1 MSAAR
6 IAYVHQYF
14 TTPDSPGGGGT
25 RSYEMARRLVDDG
38 HEVHMITTDVDAPR
52 PSRRWRTSL
61 VAGIHVHALPVPY
74 ANEMG
79 YRARIAA
86 FARFALAST
95 WRAAAVRPDVVLAT
109 STPLTVA
116 VPGVV
121 AARVRRARF
130 VFEVR
135 DLWPELPIE
144 VGALRHPLAKAAA
157 RALARFAYRHA
168 DAVIALSPGMA
179 DGVAAHGYPREQIAE
194 VPNGCDLDRFDVPA
208 QAGAAFRAARPWLGD
223 RPLVLYA
230 GTFGLVNG
238 VGWLVRLA
246 AEVAALDADVAFL
259 LLGSGRERDQVE
271 ALAGE
276 LGVLGSSVFVEG
288 PVPKAS
294 VPAALSAATLAS
306 SVFTTTGMVDNSAN
320 KFFDALAAGRSLLIN
335 HDGWQADLLHRTG
348 AGLVLPREDLPA
360 AARTLVARLR
370 DETWLA
376 GSRAAAGELARRR
389 FSREALYARFADAVL
404 PAATR
409 PCPPEPA
416 VAPGGRDGSA

>member
-1 MSAAR
+1 MSGSR
-6 IAYVHQYF
+6 ISYVHQYF

-52 PSRRWRTSL
+52 PSWRWSTSL
-61 VAGIHVHALPVPY
+61 VDGIHVHALPLPY
-74 ANEMG
+74 GNEMG
-79 YRARIAA
+79 YRARVRA
-86 FARFALAST
+86 FLRFAVAST
-95 WRAAAVRPDVVLAT
+95 WRAAAARPDVVLAT

-144 VGALRHPLAKAAA
+144 VGALRHPVAKAAA
-157 RALARFAYRHA
+157 MALARFAYRHA

-179 DGVAAHGYPREQIAE
+179 AGVAAHGYPRERIAE
-194 VPNGCDLDRFDVPA
+194 VPNGCDLERFDVA
-208 QAGAAFRAARPWLGD
+208 TEAGAAFRAARPWLGE

-246 AEVAALDADVAFL
+246 AEVARLDADVAFL
-259 LLGSGRERDQVE
+259 LLGSGREREEVE
-271 ALAGE
+271 TLAAD

-288 PVPKAS
+288 PVPKAA
-294 VPAALSAATLAS
+294 VPAALSAATVAS

-335 HDGWQADLLHRTG
+335 HDGWQADLLTATG
-348 AGLVLPREDLPA
+348 AGLVLPPGDVPG
-360 AARTLVARLR
+360 AARALVAHLR
-370 DETWLA
+370 DEAWIA
-376 GSRAAAGELARRR
+376 S
-389 FSREALYARFADAVL
+389 SREAAGRLARERFARDVLYASFAGTVVPAHAPRR
-404 PAATR
+404 PAAT
-409 PCPPEPA
+409 A
-416 VAPGGRDGSA
+416 GGSDGAA

>member
-1 MSAAR
+1 MTGAR

-38 HEVHMITTDVDAPR
+38 HEVHMITTDVDAVK
-52 PSRRWRTSL
+52 PSWRWTTS
-61 VAGIHVHALPVPY
+61 VVDGITVHALPVPY

-79 YRARIAA
+79 YSARLKA
-86 FARFALAST
+86 FARFAIAST
-95 WRAAAVRPDVVLAT
+95 WRAASVRPDVVLAT

-116 VPGVV
+116 IPGAI

-144 VGALRHPLAKAAA
+144 VGALTNPFAKVAA
-157 RALARFAYRHA
+157 RALARFAYRNA
-168 DAVIALSPGMA
+168 ESVIALSPGMA
-179 DGVAAHGYPREQIAE
+179 AGVAAHGYPPERISV
-194 VPNGCDLDRFDVPA
+194 VPNGCDLDRFAVDPE
-208 QAGAAFRAARPWLGD
+208 AGAAFRAARSWLGG

-246 AEVAALDADVAFL
+246 AEVARLDDQVAFL
-259 LLGSGRERDQVE
+259 LIGSGREKDDVE
-271 ALAGE
+271 ALARE
-276 LGVLGSSVFVEG
+276 LGLLGYTVFVEG
-288 PVPKAS
+288 PVPKTS
-294 VPAALSAATLAS
+294 MPAALSAATLAS

-335 HDGWQADLLHRTG
+335 HDGWQAELLADTG
-348 AGLVLPREDLPA
+348 AGLVLPPGDLPGA
-360 AARTLVARLR
+360 AETLVAHLR
-370 DETWLA
+370 DERWLA
-376 GSRAAAGELARRR
+376 ASRGAAGELARER
-389 FSREALYARFADAVL
+389 FARERLYRSFAEALVPARA
-404 PAATR
+404 PA
-409 PCPPEPA
+409 PA
-416 VAPGGRDGSA
+416 VGGVDGTA